1 MKLTY
6 PACFYPCEEKK
17 EDIPLKFQI
26 FLAVSVKA
34 THWPK
39 LSLWVLMPH
48 RAGFLT
54 NWRMES
60 PHPKQAHWKTLSR
73 KMVVS

>member
-17 EDIPLKFQI
+17 EDLPLKFQI
-26 FLAVSVKA
+26 FPAVSVKA
-34 THWPK
+34 AHWLK
-39 LSLWVLMPH
+39 LSLWVQTPH
-48 RAGFLT
+48 PAGSLT

-60 PHPKQAHWKTLSR
+60 LHPKQAHWKALSQEPA
-73 KMVVS
+73 VS

>member
-17 EDIPLKFQI
+17 EDLPLKFQT
-26 FLAVSVKA
+26 FPAVSVKA
-34 THWPK
+34 APWPK

-48 RAGFLT
+48 PAGFLT
-54 NWRMES
+54 NWRTEN
-60 PHPKQAHWKTLSR
+60 PRPKQAHWKALSQ
-73 KMVVS
+73 KPAVS